1 MFNARVSDFEKSII
15 SHRTDSYPFPVPK
28 QAALFEGLAWKVC
41 KEKFQGYL
49 CPLLMKPFKNVSLMT
64 KAYWTFQDF
73 LFTVLIPCVS
83 GIRCSNTSQ
92 KQCNALGVIQ
102 LILVMD
108 FRIKL

>member
-108 FRIKL
+108 FRIRL